1 LRAVAPSTARP
12 LYLRSDVALEAS
24 PSGFVLRRPGA
35 GVVHQLDLADAV
47 GVSLYAHLGDFD
59 QVAAHLAQLADEA
72 TGMARAMSVLERW
85 STYLGSGEP
94 RPISQRLL
102 AQFQASQPG
111 DRLQREAAPAAISW
125 LVTLTCNRRCPYCYY
140 KVLPW
145 DGTATTPADATFA
158 QADVFRMVDEMALLG
173 TSTLYLTGGEP
184 LLRAD
189 LVTIIQRAAAHGIR
203 VHLNTKYFI
212 SDGLARA
219 LHDAGIHEVSYS
231 LDAATDKIA
240 DAMAGHKGYLQEAIA
255 SVSALLRAGVETRVN
270 AVATST
276 SATDLLGLA
285 RLCLSL
291 GVRNLT
297 VSPFMEPG
305 FARSSHIKLIRLGPP
320 LGQVVAQLQK
330 EVGQR
335 LQLTVGSAEA
345 VASSSRVDCS
355 DRLLCEV
362 GLKTLDVLP
371 DGRVTRCRYS
381 PGDDMLVVGDL
392 RRQSLLQV
400 WNGEPLLKL
409 TLPSAEQFPETAC
422 GSCGERDAC
431 SGRGRCIVGAKLRH
445 GEYLAPD
452 AACVH

>member
-1 LRAVAPSTARP
+1 MARNNTRP
-12 LYLRSDVALEAS
+12 LYLRSDVALDAT
-24 PSGFVLRRPGA
+24 PSGVVLRRQGTD
-35 GVVHQLDLADAV
+35 VVHRLDLADAIA
-47 GVSLYAHLGDFD
+47 VSLYAQLGDFD
-59 QVAAHLAQLADEA
+59 QVAAHLGQLADEA
-72 TGMARAMSVLERW
+72 TGAARAANVLERW
-85 STYLGSGEP
+85 SAYLGIGTP

-102 AQFQASQPG
+102 EEFRAVQTG

-145 DGTATTPADATFA
+145 DGTATTPADATFP
-158 QADVFRMVDEMALLG
+158 QVDVIRVVDEMALLG

-189 LVTIIQRAAAHGIR
+189 LLAIIKRSASQGIR
-203 VHLNTKYFI
+203 VFLNTKYFI
-212 SDGLARA
+212 SDEMAGA

-240 DAMAGHKGYLQEAIA
+240 DAMAGHKGYLQEAI
-255 SVSALLRAGVETRVN
+255 SSISALLRAGVETRVN

-276 SATDLLGLA
+276 SATGLLGLA

-291 GVRNLT
+291 GVRDLT
-297 VSPFMEPG
+297 ISPFMDPS
-305 FARSSHIKLIRLGPP
+305 FARSSHVKLIRLGPP
-320 LGQVVAQLQK
+320 LSEVVAQLQE
-330 EVGQR
+330 EVGER
-335 LQLTVGSAEA
+335 LRLSVGSAEA
-345 VASSSRVDCS
+345 AASSARVDCS

-362 GLKTLDVLP
+362 GIKTLDILP

-381 PGDDMLVVGDL
+381 PNDEMLVVGDL
-392 RRQSLLQV
+392 RRQTLLQV
-400 WNGEPLLKL
+400 WNGEPLLRL
-409 TLPSAEQFPETAC
+409 TFPKPDQFPDTAC
-422 GSCGERDAC
+422 ASCGERDAC

-452 AACVH
+452 AACTH